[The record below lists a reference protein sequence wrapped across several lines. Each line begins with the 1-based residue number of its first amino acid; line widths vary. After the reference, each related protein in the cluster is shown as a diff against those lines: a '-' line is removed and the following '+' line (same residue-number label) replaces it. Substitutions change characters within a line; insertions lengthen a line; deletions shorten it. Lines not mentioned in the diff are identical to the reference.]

1 MQNRPEG
8 RPPDGIAGR
17 RREDLTAI
25 QQETVFNLMMH
36 SEILTANNRKENGGD
51 HSHSSLKD
59 KCGYY
64 GDFILKLVGG
74 PGAEQANGGQPKRF
88 PTIKGISAPMSRPP
102 RPAALLGESESRR
115 KSQA

>member
-1 MQNRPEG
+1 LQNRPEG

-36 SEILTANNRKENGGD
+36 SEILTANNRKESGGD

-64 GDFILKLVGG
+64 GEFVIKLVGG
-74 PGAEQANGGQPKRF
+74 HGGQPKRF